1 MDSGHQ
7 DLINQRFGGIGMTS
21 ARTRDRLIARLREE
35 GIRDEKVLAAMRAV
49 PRHIF
54 VDEAL
59 ASRAYEDTALPIGA
73 GQTISQPYIV
83 ARMTEALVEGKRLR
97 KVLEV
102 GSGCGYQTAV
112 LAALVER
119 VYSVERLASLVAP
132 ARERLYALGIR
143 NVRMR
148 HADGFAGWPAHAPFD
163 GILVAAAPGYVPPAL
178 IEQLELGGRLVIPV
192 GGHGA
197 QRLLRLTRTEEGVDE
212 EMLAHVSFVPLIT
225 GTG

>member
-1 MDSGHQ
+1 MK
-7 DLINQRFGGIGMTS
+7 QRFPGIGMTS
-21 ARTRDRLIARLREE
+21 ARTRDRLIERLREE
-35 GIRDEKVLAAMRAV
+35 GIRDEKVLEAMRAV

-83 ARMTEALVEGKRLR
+83 ACMTEALVHGRRLK

-112 LAALVER
+112 LAALVDR
-119 VYSVERLASLVAP
+119 VFSVERIDSLVAS
-132 ARERLYALGIR
+132 ARERLRALGIS

-148 HADGFAGWPAHAPFD
+148 HADGFAGWPAHAPYD
-163 GILVAAAPGYVPPAL
+163 GIIVAAAPGYVPPAL
-178 IEQLELGGRLVIPV
+178 VEQLEIGGRLVIPIGV
-192 GGHGA
+192 QGA
-197 QRLLRLTRTEEGVDE
+197 QRLLALTRTEDGVE
-212 EMLAHVSFVPLIT
+212 EELLAHVSFVPLVA

>member
-1 MDSGHQ
+1 MK
-7 DLINQRFGGIGMTS
+7 REFEGIGMTS
-21 ARTRDRLIARLREE
+21 VRTRDRLIERLRAE
-35 GIRDEKVLAAMRAV
+35 GIHDERVLSAMRAV

-83 ARMTEALVEGKRLR
+83 ARMSEALLQGRRLS

-112 LAALVER
+112 LAQLVDR
-119 VYSVERLASLVAP
+119 VFSVERIESLIPP
-132 ARERLYALGIR
+132 ARERLHALGIS

-148 HADGFAGWPAHAPFD
+148 HGDGFNGWSAHAPFD
-163 GILVAAAPGYVPPAL
+163 GILVAAAPGFVPQTL
-178 IEQLELGGRLVIPV
+178 VDQLDVGGRLVIPV
-192 GGHGA
+192 GAQGT
-197 QRLLRLTRTEEGVDE
+197 QRLLSLTRTEEGVE
-212 EMLAHVSFVPLIT
+212 EETLARVSFVPLVS

>member
-1 MDSGHQ
+1 MK
-7 DLINQRFGGIGMTS
+7 REFEGIGMTS
-21 ARTRDRLIARLREE
+21 VRTRDRLIERLRAE
-35 GIRDEKVLAAMRAV
+35 GIHDERVLSAMRAV

-83 ARMTEALVEGKRLR
+83 ARMSEALLQGRQLS

-112 LAALVER
+112 LAQLVDR
-119 VYSVERLASLVAP
+119 VFSVERIESLIPP
-132 ARERLYALGIR
+132 ARERLHALGIS

-148 HADGFAGWPAHAPFD
+148 HGDGFNGWSAHAPFD
-163 GILVAAAPGYVPPAL
+163 GILVAAAPGFVPQTL
-178 IEQLELGGRLVIPV
+178 VDQLDVGGRLVIPV
-192 GGHGA
+192 GAQGT
-197 QRLLRLTRTEEGVDE
+197 QRLLSLTRTEEGVE
-212 EMLAHVSFVPLIT
+212 EETLARVSFVPLVS

>member
-1 MDSGHQ
+1 MK
-7 DLINQRFGGIGMTS
+7 QRFPGIGMTS
-21 ARTRDRLIARLREE
+21 VRTRDRLIERLREE
-35 GIRDEKVLAAMRAV
+35 DIRDEQILAAMRAV

-83 ARMTEALVEGKRLR
+83 ARMTEALVHGKRPS

-112 LAALVER
+112 LAHLVER
-119 VYSVERLASLVAP
+119 VYSVERIISLIAP
-132 ARERLYALGIR
+132 ARERLHALGVS

-148 HADGFAGWPAHAPFD
+148 HADGFDGWPTHAPYD
-163 GILVAAAPGYVPPAL
+163 GILVAAAPGYVPQAL
-178 IEQLELGGRLVIPV
+178 VKQLDMGGRMVIPV
-192 GGHGA
+192 GAHGA
-197 QRLLRLTRTEEGVDE
+197 QRLLLLVRTESGVE
-212 EMLAHVSFVPLIT
+212 EEVLAQVSFVPLVA
-225 GTG
+225 GTR